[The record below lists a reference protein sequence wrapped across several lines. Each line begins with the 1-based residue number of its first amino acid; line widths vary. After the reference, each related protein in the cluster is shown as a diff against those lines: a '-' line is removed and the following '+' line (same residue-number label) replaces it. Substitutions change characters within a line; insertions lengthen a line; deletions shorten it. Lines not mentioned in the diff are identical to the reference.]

1 MANKR
6 IREEMVLAG
15 VSITDLAEKLGVTD
29 DEMVSRLNR
38 DMGVM
43 ENFKVMSA
51 ITEIARGKGRA

>member
-6 IREEMVLAG
+6 IREEMVIAG
-15 VSITDLAEKLGVTD
+15 VSITDLADKLGVTD

-51 ITEIARGKGRA
+51 ITEIARGKERA